1 MTATDTRADGSR
13 EAIRRQAEA
22 GQALTRS
29 RALPA
34 SPDAGELDP
43 DAYAARLARLRGAAR
58 PSGVASS
65 GAVASDAGTPAT
77 WEGAQREGAQR
88 EGAGGDTGRPD
99 VAGLLG
105 VFGSGTATPSA
116 VLERYLDHWAGSA
129 TTAAAVLHRIEGA
142 REAAAASDARWA
154 AGTARPLEGIP
165 FGVKDIIDV
174 AGAQVT
180 CGSLQTGDR
189 TATEDAAVVAR
200 LREAGAIPVAMVATT
215 EFAMGSAWNA
225 RYGPVPNPWN
235 PGRWTGGSSTGSGA
249 GLAAGLF
256 PFALGT
262 DTGGSIRIPSAFCGT
277 TGLKPTYGR
286 LPRTGVATLSWS
298 LDHVG
303 PMGLSAADL
312 QLLLPVLDGSPPA
325 SAAPVPALPGPAGAP
340 LAGTGLG
347 VLGGWHGE
355 PVDAAVA
362 EAFAKA
368 LDTLRSLG
376 AEVKVF
382 DAPGYD
388 PELSHVEAWNVFYG
402 EIAATQEANLPRQEL
417 FDAGTRDRFEQG
429 RRLAAIDYLRGLRR
443 RAGVL
448 EALLEGMDASGVDYL
463 VLPTVPA
470 AAPRLADMTMLVNGE
485 ALNIHDVLPRN
496 TRIFD
501 YTGMPALALPMG
513 FDAEAMPLSLQ
524 VAGRPWDDEGVLA
537 VGAAFQSATGFHRR
551 VPGTEC

>member
-1 MTATDTRADGSR
+1 MTATDTRADRSG
-13 EAIRRQAEA
+13 EAIRRQAGA
-22 GQALTRS
+22 GLALTRS

-34 SPDAGELDP
+34 SPDAGHLDP
-43 DAYAARLARLRGAAR
+43 EAYAARMAHLSGDVPAGSAAH
-58 PSGVASS
+58 A
-65 GAVASDAGTPAT
+65 AH
-77 WEGAQREGAQR
+77 
-88 EGAGGDTGRPD
+88 GAGAPAGWDGDRPE
-99 VAGLLG
+99 VAALLAA
-105 VFGSGTATPSA
+105 FGSGAATPSA
-116 VLERYLDHWAGSA
+116 VLERYLERWEASA
-129 TTAAAVLHRIEGA
+129 TTGAAVLHRIAGT

-154 AGTARPLEGIP
+154 AGTPRPLEGIP

-174 AGAQVT
+174 AGAKVT
-180 CGSLQTGDR
+180 CGSLQTGER
-189 TATEDAAVVAR
+189 TAAGDAAVVAR

-215 EFAMGSAWNA
+215 EFAMGAAHNA
-225 RYGPVPNPWN
+225 RYGAVPNPWN

-312 QLLLPVLDGSPPA
+312 QLLLPVLDGAPAPSPARAQP
-325 SAAPVPALPGPAGAP
+325 APVPPRPAGSP
-340 LAGTGLG
+340 LAGVGIG
-347 VLGGWHGE
+347 VLGGWHAD
-355 PVDAAVA
+355 PVDGAVA
-362 EAFAKA
+362 AAFAEA
-368 LDTLRSLG
+368 LETLRSLG
-376 AEVKVF
+376 AEVRAF

-402 EIAATQEANLPRQEL
+402 ELAATQEANLPRREL

-429 RRLAAIDYLRGLRR
+429 RELAAIDYLRALRR
-443 RAGVL
+443 RSGVL
-448 EALLEGMDASGVDYL
+448 DALLRGMDACGVDYL
-463 VLPTVPA
+463 VLPTVPG
-470 AAPRLADMTMLVNGE
+470 AAPRLADMTMVLNGE
-485 ALNIHDVLPRN
+485 SLNIHDVLPRN

-513 FDAEAMPLSLQ
+513 FDAGTMPLSLQ